1 MYYVNKIGGSI
12 LGNTKLLKNIIQ
24 ITKKDVAN
32 NIKPY
37 FVVSALNISTDKNE
51 GTTTTLSKLYNTNN
65 SFEKSKYTQKIITD
79 HEKICNELNIN
90 SKYLMDEFT
99 QITKSNNFKH
109 FDDFIKIG
117 ENMAT
122 IIFSKYLINN
132 NLNSSPYNFF
142 KKYNLNNLHLQKN
155 RNNLTSTIKKDIS
168 LFENNDIVPVFSG
181 FINSNN
187 NNMMELFGRGY
198 TDTTGAII
206 ANTINACKY
215 KIWKETGGVF
225 TGHPYKIKDPKLI
238 KNLSINEAIQLTAY
252 GNDVLHPLTSQFA
265 KDTLLNVSIIDA
277 NINRNSNTNI
287 YYNQTG
293 QQNQTHNKVT
303 AICSKN
309 NLTIIQKNFNIITNV
324 NIDCYLKHNPIL
336 LTINNNCFNAL
347 YHNDDFT
354 KFLKNNYHDN
364 IIVKNNKSIICCIG
378 DNMKGNI
385 GLAGQIMHTL
395 SNVGVNIEMI
405 YQNHEEN
412 NIMVVVSSKDE
423 YLALKSLH
431 KKFII

>member
-155 RNNLTSTIKKDIS
+155 RNNLTSTIKRY
-168 LFENNDIVPVFSG
+168 L
-181 FINSNN
+181 
-187 NNMMELFGRGY
+187 
-198 TDTTGAII
+198 II
-206 ANTINACKY
+206 
-215 KIWKETGGVF
+215 
-225 TGHPYKIKDPKLI
+225 
-238 KNLSINEAIQLTAY
+238 
-252 GNDVLHPLTSQFA
+252 
-265 KDTLLNVSIIDA
+265 
-277 NINRNSNTNI
+277 
-287 YYNQTG
+287 
-293 QQNQTHNKVT
+293 
-303 AICSKN
+303 
-309 NLTIIQKNFNIITNV
+309 
-324 NIDCYLKHNPIL
+324 
-336 LTINNNCFNAL
+336 
-347 YHNDDFT
+347 
-354 KFLKNNYHDN
+354 
-364 IIVKNNKSIICCIG
+364 
-378 DNMKGNI
+378 
-385 GLAGQIMHTL
+385 
-395 SNVGVNIEMI
+395 
-405 YQNHEEN
+405 
-412 NIMVVVSSKDE
+412 
-423 YLALKSLH
+423 
-431 KKFII
+431 